1 MGARRRGS
9 AGVQGHRIGLGARG
23 QAGVSPR
30 FHLATSPTSSSSSPT
45 ARAAPPPGGFA
56 APPGLVAPA
65 RCILKEFFMK
75 KVIYEQ

>member
-1 MGARRRGS
+1 MGARGRGS

-45 ARAAPPPGGFA
+45 AAAATPPGA
-56 APPGLVAPA
+56 SLHLLAWWHLQDVT
-65 RCILKEFFMK
+65 
-75 KVIYEQ
+75 